1 VLFSGWYMASDPHNP
16 HFLGLIQ
23 GFVFFMLCLLLA
35 GSTPVLF
42 LGWEGIGI
50 LSFLLISYWQT
61 RVGAI
66 QASMQGFVLN
76 RVGDLGLILALVS
89 LLAILDSGDLS
100 MLRGLDHQGQSLI
113 YALLLVGAAGKSAQ
127 LGLQA

>member
-1 VLFSGWYMASDPHNP
+1 MASDPHNP

>member
-1 VLFSGWYMASDPHNP
+1 
-16 HFLGLIQ
+16 
-23 GFVFFMLCLLLA
+23 
-35 GSTPVLF
+35 
-42 LGWEGIGI
+42 
-50 LSFLLISYWQT
+50 
-61 RVGAI
+61 
-66 QASMQGFVLN
+66 MQGFVLN

-89 LLAILDSGDLS
+89 LLAILGSGDLS